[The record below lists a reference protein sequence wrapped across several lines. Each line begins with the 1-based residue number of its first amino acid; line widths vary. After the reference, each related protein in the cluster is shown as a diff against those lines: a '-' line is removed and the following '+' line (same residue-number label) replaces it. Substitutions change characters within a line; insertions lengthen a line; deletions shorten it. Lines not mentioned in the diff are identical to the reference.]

1 MRLYRVGRTRIE
13 LVTSCLSSMRSK
25 PTELPSQMRVQK
37 YGCKNTAFSETHKIF
52 SAFFQKNSTFVQ
64 SNLFVMKFKYLL
76 VSLFLVFGAVSASA
90 QEKKNFELE
99 DLYQRGTF
107 YAKSVRGMNSMKDG
121 KTYASF
127 EKGQLNIYNYKTGK
141 LEKTLF
147 GIADLTMH
155 PDSLPIGLQNYELS
169 ANEDKMLCLT
179 DMESIY
185 RHSFHANYYVYDFA
199 TKTLQPLS
207 NNGKQRLAT
216 FSPDATKVAF
226 MRDNNLFIKDLKTGE
241 EKQFTNDGL
250 YNHIINGAPDWVY
263 EEEFSFSQGFY
274 WSPDSKK
281 IAFMKFD
288 ESNVREFQMEEFEGL
303 YPDWYSFK
311 YPKAGEDNSIVEIYV
326 YNLENG
332 KTVKMD
338 TGKETDIYLP
348 RIAWTKDANVLA
360 IQRLNRHQNHLEILA
375 ADATTGKSRVFYD
388 DTNKYYIDIT
398 DDWHF
403 LEDGKRFLMTSERS
417 GYNHIYLYN
426 LDGTLVKQLTDGPWD
441 VTFVYGFDGKEVY
454 FQAAK
459 NTPVDRQIYA
469 VNLKGQMREV
479 IGRPGTNNARF
490 SNDFSYLI
498 NINSTI
504 SQPNQYEL
512 YTNKGKLV
520 RVLEDNHEFAE
531 KLKTFN
537 LGEKKLLKIS
547 DPAFVLPNGTQVDV
561 DAWQILPPDFDPS
574 KKYPVLIYVYG
585 GPGHQTVNNSWANS
599 DYWWLQLL
607 AQHGIIS
614 VSINNRGSGAQ
625 GEVFKKMTYLQLGKY
640 ETEDMITLAKYMAKQ
655 PYVDAERIGI
665 YGWSYGG
672 FMAANGITKGADVI
686 STAVSVA
693 PVTNWRYYD
702 NVYTERFMRTP
713 QENPDGYDLNSPVHN
728 TAMIKGNY
736 LLCHG
741 SGDDNVH
748 YQNAMEL
755 IKAMISNG
763 KQFDLM
769 IYPNKNH
776 GIYGGYEYGSGECRM
791 HLFNKI
797 DNFLFEHLLGE

>member
-1 MRLYRVGRTRIE
+1 
-13 LVTSCLSSMRSK
+13 
-25 PTELPSQMRVQK
+25 
-37 YGCKNTAFSETHKIF
+37 
-52 SAFFQKNSTFVQ
+52 
-64 SNLFVMKFKYLL
+64 MKFKYLL
-76 VSLFLVFGAVSASA
+76 VSLFLVFGTMLASA

-127 EKGQLNIYNYKTGK
+127 EKGQLNIYNYKSGK
-141 LEKTLF
+141 LERTLF

-155 PDSLPIGLQNYELS
+155 PDSLPIGLQDYVLS
-169 ANEDKMLCLT
+169 ENEDKMLCAT
-179 DMESIY
+179 EMESIY
-185 RHSFHANYYVYDFA
+185 RHSYHATYYVYDFK

-241 EKQFTNDGL
+241 EKQFTTDGL

-303 YPDWYSFK
+303 YPEWYSFK
-311 YPKAGEDNSIVEIYV
+311 YPKAGEDNSIVGIYV
-326 YNLENG
+326 YDLATG

-348 RIAWTKDANVLA
+348 RIAWTKNANVLA

-388 DTNKYYIDIT
+388 ETNDYYIDIT

-403 LEDGKRFLMTSERS
+403 LEDGKTFLMTSERS
-417 GYNHIYLYN
+417 GYNHIYLCS
-426 LDGTLVKQLTDGPWD
+426 LDGKQTKQLTDGHWD
-441 VTFVYGFDGKEVY
+441 VTEVYGFDGKEVF

-469 VNLKGQMREV
+469 VNLKGKMREV

-504 SQPNQYEL
+504 NQPNQYEL
-512 YTNKGKLV
+512 YTNQGKLV

-537 LGEKKLLKIS
+537 LGEKKLMKIS
-547 DPAFVLPNGTQVDV
+547 DPAFTLPDGTQVDV
-561 DAWQILPPDFDPS
+561 DAWQILPPDFDPA

-655 PYVDAERIGI
+655 PYVDGERIGI

-713 QENPDGYDLNSPVHN
+713 QENPEGYDLNSPVHN
-728 TAMIKGNY
+728 TKMIKGNY

-776 GIYGGYEYGSGECRM
+776 GIYGNYEYGNGECRM

>member
-1 MRLYRVGRTRIE
+1 MSFR
-13 LVTSCLSSMRSK
+13 
-25 PTELPSQMRVQK
+25 
-37 YGCKNTAFSETHKIF
+37 
-52 SAFFQKNSTFVQ
+52 
-64 SNLFVMKFKYLL
+64 NLLF
-76 VSLFLVFGAVSASA
+76 SLFLIVGTISATA

-99 DLYQRGTF
+99 DLYMRSTF
-107 YAKSVRGMNSMKDG
+107 STKGVRGMNSMKDG
-121 KTYASF
+121 KTYGSF
-127 EKGQLNIYNYKTGK
+127 EKGALNIYNYKTGK
-141 LEKTLF
+141 LVNTLF
-147 GIADLTMH
+147 SINDLVL
-155 PDSLPIGLQNYELS
+155 PGDSMPIRLQNYELS
-169 ANEDKMLCLT
+169 QNEDKVLCLT
-179 DMESIY
+179 DMEYIY
-185 RHSFHANYYVYDFA
+185 RHSFHATYYVYDMKS
-199 TKTLQPLS
+199 KTLQPLS
-207 NNGKQRLAT
+207 ENGKQRLAT

-226 MRDNNLFIKDLKTGE
+226 MRDNNLFIKDLATGE
-241 EKQFTNDGL
+241 EKQFTHDGL

-281 IAFMKFD
+281 IAYYRFD
-288 ESNVREFQMEEFEGL
+288 ESNVKEFQMEEFEGL

-311 YPKAGEDNSIVEIYV
+311 YPKAGEDNSVVEVYV
-326 YNLENG
+326 YDLATG
-332 KTVKMD
+332 KSVKMD
-338 TGKETDIYLP
+338 TGEETDIYLP
-348 RIAWTKDANVLA
+348 RIGWTADANTLA

-375 ADATTGKSRVFYD
+375 ANATTGESRVFYD
-388 DTNKYYIDIT
+388 ETNDYYIDIT
-398 DDWHF
+398 DDWTF
-403 LEDGKRFLMTSERS
+403 VDDGNTFLMTSEKS
-417 GYNHIYLYN
+417 GYNHIYMYLM
-426 LDGTLVKQLTDGPWD
+426 DGTLVKQLTNGNWD
-441 VTFVYGFDGKEVY
+441 VTQVYGFDGKEVY

-459 NTPVDRQIYA
+459 KSHIERQIYA
-469 VNLKGQMREV
+469 VDLKGNIREV
-479 IGRPGTNNARF
+479 IGLEGTNNARF

-498 NINSTI
+498 NINSTA
-504 SQPNQYEL
+504 SHPNQYVL
-512 YTNKGKLV
+512 YDKKGKVV
-520 RVLEDNHEFAE
+520 RVLEDNHEFVE
-531 KLKTFN
+531 KMKEFN
-537 LGEKKLLKIS
+537 LGEKSFFTIS
-547 DPAFVLPNGTQVDV
+547 DPAFVMPDGTQAEI
-561 DAWQILPPDFDPS
+561 DAWQILPPDFDPN

-585 GPGHQTVNNSWANS
+585 GPGHQTVNNAWADS
-599 DYWWLQLL
+599 DFWWMQLL

-625 GEVFKKMTYLQLGKY
+625 GEMFKKMTYLQLGKY
-640 ETEDMITLAKYMAKQ
+640 ETEDMITLAKYMAKK

-672 FMAANGITKGADVI
+672 FMAANGITKGSEVI

-755 IKAMISNG
+755 IKAMISNN

-776 GIYGGYEYGSGECRM
+776 GIYGDYEYGDGECRM

>member
-1 MRLYRVGRTRIE
+1 
-13 LVTSCLSSMRSK
+13 
-25 PTELPSQMRVQK
+25 
-37 YGCKNTAFSETHKIF
+37 
-52 SAFFQKNSTFVQ
+52 
-64 SNLFVMKFKYLL
+64 MKFKYLL
-76 VSLFLVFGAVSASA
+76 VSLFLVIGTLSASA
-90 QEKKNFELE
+90 QEKKNLELE
-99 DLYQRGTF
+99 DLYMSAAL
-107 YAKSVRGMNSMKDG
+107 YPKSVRGMNSMKDG

-127 EKGQLNIYNYKTGK
+127 ERGELNIYNYKTGK

-147 GIADLTMH
+147 GISDLVVEGE
-155 PDSLPIGLQNYELS
+155 DLPIGLQNWELS
-169 ANEDKMLCLT
+169 QNEDKMLCAT
-179 DMESIY
+179 DIENIY
-185 RHSFHANYYVYDFA
+185 RHSFHATYYVYDFK

-207 NNGKQRLAT
+207 DNGKQRLAT

-241 EKQFTNDGL
+241 EKQFTTDGL

-303 YPDWYSFK
+303 YPEWYSFK

-326 YNLENG
+326 YDLENG

-388 DTNKYYIDIT
+388 ETNDYYIDIT

-403 LEDGKRFLMTSERS
+403 LEDGKTFLMTSERS
-417 GYNHIYLYN
+417 GYNHIYLCT
-426 LDGTLVKQLTDGPWD
+426 LDGKQAKQLTDGPWD
-441 VTFVYGFDGKEVY
+441 VTSVYGFDGKEVY

-459 NTPVDRQIYA
+459 NTPTDRQIYA
-469 VNLKGQMREV
+469 VNLKGKMREV
-479 IGRPGTNNARF
+479 IGREGTNNATF

-498 NINSTI
+498 NVNSSI
-504 SQPNQYEL
+504 SQPRQYEL

-531 KLKTFN
+531 RIKDYN
-537 LGEKKLLKIS
+537 LGEKKLMKIS
-547 DPAFVLPNGTQVDV
+547 DPAFVLPDGTQVDV
-561 DAWQILPPDFDPS
+561 DAWQILPPDFDPA

-585 GPGHQTVNNSWANS
+585 GPGHQTVNNAWGDS
-599 DYWWLQLL
+599 DFWWLQML

-655 PYVDAERIGI
+655 PYVDGSRIGI

-702 NVYTERFMRTP
+702 NV
-713 QENPDGYDLNSPVHN
+713 
-728 TAMIKGNY
+728 
-736 LLCHG
+736 
-741 SGDDNVH
+741 
-748 YQNAMEL
+748 
-755 IKAMISNG
+755 
-763 KQFDLM
+763 
-769 IYPNKNH
+769 
-776 GIYGGYEYGSGECRM
+776 
-791 HLFNKI
+791 
-797 DNFLFEHLLGE
+797 

>member
-1 MRLYRVGRTRIE
+1 
-13 LVTSCLSSMRSK
+13 
-25 PTELPSQMRVQK
+25 
-37 YGCKNTAFSETHKIF
+37 
-52 SAFFQKNSTFVQ
+52 
-64 SNLFVMKFKYLL
+64 MKFKYLL
-76 VSLFLVFGAVSASA
+76 VSLFLVFGTLSASA
-90 QEKKNFELE
+90 QEKKNFDLE
-99 DLYQRGTF
+99 DLYMRPTF

-121 KTYASF
+121 KTYANF

-141 LEKTLF
+141 LENTLF
-147 GIADLTMH
+147 GIADLTLH
-155 PDSLPIGLQNYELS
+155 PDSLPIGLQDYTLS
-169 ANEDKMLCLT
+169 ANEDKMLCAT
-179 DMESIY
+179 EMESIY
-185 RHSFHANYYVYDFA
+185 RHSFHAMYYVYDFT

-207 NNGKQRLAT
+207 ENGKQRLAT

-226 MRDNNLFIKDLKTGE
+226 MRDNNLFIKDLATGKE
-241 EKQFTNDGL
+241 SQFTKDGL

-281 IAFMKFD
+281 IAYMKFD
-288 ESNVREFQMEEFEGL
+288 ESKVREFQMEEFEGL

-326 YNLENG
+326 YDLESG

-388 DTNKYYIDIT
+388 ETNDYYIDIT
-398 DDWHF
+398 DNWHF
-403 LEDGKRFLMTSERS
+403 LEDGKRFLMTSEKS

-426 LDGTLVKQLTDGPWD
+426 LDGTLVKQLTEGQWD
-441 VTFVYGFDGKEVY
+441 VTEVYGFDGKEVY

-469 VNLKGQMREV
+469 VNLKGKMREV
-479 IGRPGTNNARF
+479 IGRPGTNDARF

-504 SQPNQYEL
+504 NQPRQFEL

-547 DPAFVLPNGTQVDV
+547 DPAFTLPDGTQVDV

-599 DYWWLQLL
+599 DYWWMQLL

-655 PYVDAERIGI
+655 PYVDGSRIGI

-797 DNFLFEHLLGE
+797 DNFLFKHLLGE

>member
-1 MRLYRVGRTRIE
+1 
-13 LVTSCLSSMRSK
+13 
-25 PTELPSQMRVQK
+25 
-37 YGCKNTAFSETHKIF
+37 
-52 SAFFQKNSTFVQ
+52 
-64 SNLFVMKFKYLL
+64 MKFKYLL
-76 VSLFLVFGAVSASA
+76 VSLFLVLGTMMASA

-121 KTYASF
+121 KTYANF

-147 GIADLTMH
+147 SFTDLVMEGE
-155 PDSLPIGLQNYELS
+155 DMPIGLQDYELS
-169 ANEDKMLCLT
+169 ANEDKMLCAT
-179 DMESIY
+179 EMESIY
-185 RHSFHANYYVYDFA
+185 RHSYHATYYIYDFK

-226 MRDNNLFIKDLKTGE
+226 MRDNNLFIKDLTTGE
-241 EKQFTNDGL
+241 EKQFTTDGL

-303 YPDWYSFK
+303 YPEWYSFK
-311 YPKAGEDNSIVEIYV
+311 YPKAGEDNSIVGIYV
-326 YNLENG
+326 YDLATG
-332 KTVKMD
+332 KTVMMD

-348 RIAWTKDANVLA
+348 RIAWTKDANILA

-388 DTNKYYIDIT
+388 ETNDYYIDIT

-403 LEDGKRFLMTSERS
+403 LEDGKRFLMTSEKS

-441 VTFVYGFDGKEVY
+441 VTSVYGFDGKEVY

-459 NTPVDRQIYA
+459 NTPTDRQIYA
-469 VNLKGQMREV
+469 VNLKGQLREV
-479 IGRPGTNNARF
+479 IGRVGTNSATF

-498 NINSTI
+498 NVNSSI
-504 SQPNQYEL
+504 SQPRQFEL

-537 LGEKKLLKIS
+537 LGEKKLMKIS
-547 DPAFVLPNGTQVDV
+547 DPAFVLPDGTQVDV
-561 DAWQILPPDFDPS
+561 DAWQILPPDFDPA

-585 GPGHQTVNNSWANS
+585 GPGHQTVNNSWADS

-655 PYVDAERIGI
+655 PYVDGDRIGI

-713 QENPDGYDLNSPVHN
+713 QENPEGYDLNSPVHN
-728 TAMIKGNY
+728 TELIKGNY

-776 GIYGGYEYGSGECRM
+776 GIYGPYEYGTGECRM

>member
-1 MRLYRVGRTRIE
+1 M
-13 LVTSCLSSMRSK
+13 
-25 PTELPSQMRVQK
+25 
-37 YGCKNTAFSETHKIF
+37 KI
-52 SAFFQKNSTFVQ
+52 
-64 SNLFVMKFKYLL
+64 KYLL
-76 VSLFLVFGAVSASA
+76 ISLFLAFGAISASA

-99 DLYQRGTF
+99 DLYLRPTF
-107 YAKSVRGMNSMKDG
+107 SARSVRGMNSMKDG

-147 GIADLTMH
+147 GITDLTMH

-169 ANEDKMLCLT
+169 ANEDKMLCVT
-179 DMESIY
+179 EIENIY
-185 RHSFHANYYVYDFA
+185 RHSYHAAYYVYDFK

-207 NNGKQRLAT
+207 ENGKQRLAT
-216 FSPDATKVAF
+216 FSPDASKVAF
-226 MRDNNLFIKDLKTGE
+226 MRDNNLFIKDLATGKE
-241 EKQFTNDGL
+241 SQFTNDGL

-263 EEEFSFSQGFY
+263 EEEFSFSQGFF

-281 IAFMKFD
+281 IAYMKFD
-288 ESNVREFQMEEFEGL
+288 ESKVREFQMEVVEGL
-303 YPDWYSFK
+303 YPEWYSFK

-326 YNLENG
+326 YDLVCG

-338 TGKETDIYLP
+338 TGAETDIYLP

-388 DTNKYYIDIT
+388 ETNDYYIDIT

-403 LEDGKRFLMTSERS
+403 LEDGKRFLMTSEKS

-426 LDGTLVKQLTDGPWD
+426 LDGTLLKQLTDGKWD
-441 VTFVYGFDGKEVY
+441 VTKVYGFDGKEVY

-459 NTPVDRQIYA
+459 KSSVERQIYA
-469 VNLKGQMREV
+469 VNLKGQLREV
-479 IGRPGTNNARF
+479 IGREGTNQARF

-498 NINSTI
+498 NINSSIT
-504 SQPNQYEL
+504 QPRQFEL

-547 DPAFVLPNGTQVDV
+547 DPAFVLPNGEQVEM

-585 GPGHQTVNNSWANS
+585 GPGHQTVNNAWADS
-599 DYWWLQLL
+599 DFWWMQLL

-755 IKAMISNG
+755 IKALVSNG

-776 GIYGGYEYGSGECRM
+776 GIYGGYEYGEGESRM
-791 HLFNKI
+791 HLFTKI
-797 DNFLFEHLLGE
+797 NSFLFEHLLGE

>member
-1 MRLYRVGRTRIE
+1 
-13 LVTSCLSSMRSK
+13 
-25 PTELPSQMRVQK
+25 
-37 YGCKNTAFSETHKIF
+37 
-52 SAFFQKNSTFVQ
+52 
-64 SNLFVMKFKYLL
+64 MKFKYLL

-207 NNGKQRLAT
+207 KNGKQRLAT

-375 ADATTGKSRVFYD
+375 ADANTGKSRVFYD
-388 DTNKYYIDIT
+388 DTNEYYIDIT

-417 GYNHIYLYN
+417 GYNHIYLCN
-426 LDGTLVKQLTDGPWD
+426 LDGTQAKQLTNGPWD
-441 VTFVYGFDGKEVY
+441 VTKVYGFDGKEVY

-469 VNLKGQMREV
+469 VNLKGKMREV
-479 IGRPGTNNARF
+479 IGRDGTNQATF

-504 SQPNQYEL
+504 NQPRQFEL

-537 LGEKKLLKIS
+537 LGEKKLMKIS
-547 DPAFVLPNGTQVDV
+547 DPAFTLPDGTQVDV

-585 GPGHQTVNNSWANS
+585 GPGHQTVNNSWADS
-599 DYWWLQLL
+599 DYWWMQLL

-655 PYVDAERIGI
+655 PYVDADRIGI

-776 GIYGGYEYGSGECRM
+776 GIYGGYEYGDGECRM

-797 DNFLFEHLLGE
+797 DNFLFKHLLGE

>member
-1 MRLYRVGRTRIE
+1 MR
-13 LVTSCLSSMRSK
+13 
-25 PTELPSQMRVQK
+25 P
-37 YGCKNTAFSETHKIF
+37 
-52 SAFFQKNSTFVQ
+52 
-64 SNLFVMKFKYLL
+64 
-76 VSLFLVFGAVSASA
+76 
-90 QEKKNFELE
+90 
-99 DLYQRGTF
+99 TF

-121 KTYASF
+121 KTFASF
-127 EKGQLNIYNYKTGK
+127 EKGQLNIYNYRTGE
-141 LEKTLF
+141 LERTLF
-147 GIADLTMH
+147 GIADLSLY
-155 PDSLPIGLQNYELS
+155 PDSLPIGLQDYELS
-169 ANEDKMLCLT
+169 ANETKMLCAT
-179 DMESIY
+179 EMESIY
-185 RHSFHANYYVYDFA
+185 RHSFHATYYVYDF
-199 TKTLQPLS
+199 TTRILQPLS
-207 NNGKQRLAT
+207 DNGKQRLAT
-216 FSPDATKVAF
+216 FSPDANKVAF
-226 MRDNNLFIKDLKTGE
+226 MRDNDLFIKDLSTGE
-241 EKQFTNDGL
+241 EKQFTSDGL

-281 IAFMKFD
+281 IAYMKFD
-288 ESNVREFQMEEFEGL
+288 ESKVREFQMEEFEGL
-303 YPDWYSFK
+303 YPEWYSFK

-326 YNLENG
+326 YNLESG
-332 KTVKMD
+332 RTVKME
-338 TGKETDIYLP
+338 TGEETDIYLP

-388 DTNKYYIDIT
+388 ETNDYYIDIT

-403 LEDGKRFLMTSERS
+403 LGDGKTFLMTSERS
-417 GYNHIYLYN
+417 GYNHIYLCKM
-426 LDGTLVKQLTDGPWD
+426 DGTLVKQLTEGLWD
-441 VTFVYGFDGKEVY
+441 VTRVYGFDGREVY

-469 VNLKGQMREV
+469 VNLKGKIREV
-479 IGRPGTNNARF
+479 IGRQGTNQARF

-498 NINSTI
+498 NTNSSV
-504 SQPNQYEL
+504 SQPRQFEL
-512 YTNKGKLV
+512 YTNKGELV

-531 KLKTFN
+531 KMKTFN
-537 LGEKKLLKIS
+537 LGEKKLMKIS
-547 DPAFVLPNGTQVDV
+547 DPAFTLPDGTQVDV
-561 DAWQILPPDFDPS
+561 DAWQILPPDFDPA

-585 GPGHQTVNNSWANS
+585 GPGHQTVNNSWADS

-625 GEVFKKMTYLQLGKY
+625 GEVFKKMTYLQLGKF

-655 PYVDAERIGI
+655 PYVDADRIGI

-686 STAVSVA
+686 NTAVSVA

-713 QENPDGYDLNSPVHN
+713 QENPEGYDLNSPVHN

-755 IKAMISNG
+755 IKAMVSNG

-776 GIYGGYEYGSGECRM
+776 GIYGTYEYGSGESRM
-791 HLFNKI
+791 HLFNTI
-797 DNFLFEHLLGE
+797 DNFLFEHLLGK

>member
-1 MRLYRVGRTRIE
+1 
-13 LVTSCLSSMRSK
+13 
-25 PTELPSQMRVQK
+25 
-37 YGCKNTAFSETHKIF
+37 
-52 SAFFQKNSTFVQ
+52 
-64 SNLFVMKFKYLL
+64 
-76 VSLFLVFGAVSASA
+76 LFLVFGTLSASA

-99 DLYQRGTF
+99 DLYMRATF

-121 KTYASF
+121 KTYANF
-127 EKGQLNIYNYKTGK
+127 EKGKLNIYNYKTGK

-147 GIADLTMH
+147 SIDDLVLEGEAM
-155 PDSLPIGLQNYELS
+155 PIGLQNYELS
-169 ANEDKMLCLT
+169 ANEDKMLCT
-179 DMESIY
+179 TEMESIY
-185 RHSFHANYYVYDFA
+185 RHSFHATYYIYDFK

-241 EKQFTNDGL
+241 EKQFTKDGL

-326 YNLENG
+326 YDLDSG

-375 ADATTGKSRVFYD
+375 ADATTGKTRVFYD
-388 DTNKYYIDIT
+388 ETNDYYIDIT

-403 LEDGKRFLMTSERS
+403 LEDGKTFLMTSEKS

-426 LDGTLVKQLTDGPWD
+426 LDGTLVKQLTNGPWD
-441 VTFVYGFDGKEVY
+441 VTEVYGFDGKEVY

-469 VNLKGQMREV
+469 VNLKGKMREV
-479 IGRPGTNNARF
+479 IGREGTNKATF

-498 NINSTI
+498 NINSSI
-504 SQPNQYEL
+504 SQPRQYEL
-512 YTNKGKLV
+512 YTNQGKLV
-520 RVLEDNHEFAE
+520 RVLEDNHEFVE
-531 KLKTFN
+531 ELKTFN
-537 LGEKKLLKIS
+537 LGEKKLMKIS
-547 DPAFVLPNGTQVDV
+547 DPAFTLPDGTQVDV
-561 DAWQILPPDFDPS
+561 DAWQILPPDFDPA

-585 GPGHQTVNNSWANS
+585 GPGHQTVNNSWADS

-655 PYVDAERIGI
+655 PYVDGSRIGI

-728 TAMIKGNY
+728 TKLIKGNY

-755 IKAMISNG
+755 IKAMISNN

-776 GIYGGYEYGSGECRM
+776 GIYGGYEYGYGECRM

-797 DNFLFEHLLGE
+797 DNFLFEHLLEE

>member
-1 MRLYRVGRTRIE
+1 MRI
-13 LVTSCLSSMRSK
+13 
-25 PTELPSQMRVQK
+25 
-37 YGCKNTAFSETHKIF
+37 
-52 SAFFQKNSTFVQ
+52 
-64 SNLFVMKFKYLL
+64 KYLFI
-76 VSLFLVFGAVSASA
+76 SLFLIIGTIAAPA

-99 DLYQRGTF
+99 DLYMRPTF

-141 LEKTLF
+141 LANTLF
-147 GIADLTMH
+147 SITDLVMEGADMPIA
-155 PDSLPIGLQNYELS
+155 LQNYELS
-169 ANEDKMLCLT
+169 DNEDKMLCVT

-185 RHSFHANYYVYDFA
+185 RHSFHATYYIYDFK
-199 TKTLQPLS
+199 TKSLQPLS
-207 NNGKQRLAT
+207 DNGKQRLAT

-226 MRDNNLFIKDLKTGE
+226 MRDNNLFVKDLNTGE
-241 EKQFTNDGL
+241 ERQFTDDGL

-281 IAFMKFD
+281 IAYMKFD

-303 YPDWYSFK
+303 YPEWYSFK
-311 YPKAGEDNSIVEIYV
+311 YPKAGEDNSIVGIYV
-326 YNLENG
+326 YDLESG

-338 TGKETDIYLP
+338 TGEETDIYLP

-375 ADATTGKSRVFYD
+375 ANATTGQSRVFYD
-388 DTNKYYIDIT
+388 ETNDYYIDIT

-403 LEDGKRFLMTSERS
+403 LDDGNSFLMTSEKS
-417 GYNHIYLYN
+417 GYNHIYLYL

-441 VTFVYGFDGKEVY
+441 VTKVYGFDGKEVY

-459 NTPVDRQIYA
+459 NAATDRQIYA

-479 IGRPGTNNARF
+479 IGRVGTNDARF

-498 NINSTI
+498 NINSSIT
-504 SQPNQYEL
+504 QPRQFEL

-520 RVLEDNHEFAE
+520 RILEDNHEFAE
-531 KLKTFN
+531 KLSTFN
-537 LGEKKLLKIS
+537 LGEKKLMKIS
-547 DPAFVLPNGTQVDV
+547 DPAFTLPDGTQVDV

-585 GPGHQTVNNSWANS
+585 GPGHQTVNNAWADS
-599 DYWWLQLL
+599 DYWWMQLL

-640 ETEDMITLAKYMAKQ
+640 ETVDMITLAKYMAKQ
-655 PYVDAERIGI
+655 PYVDANRIGI

-728 TAMIKGNY
+728 TELIKGNY

-776 GIYGGYEYGSGECRM
+776 GIYGGYEYGAGECRM
-791 HLFNKI
+791 HLFTKI
-797 DNFLFEHLLGE
+797 DAFLFKHLLGE

>member
-1 MRLYRVGRTRIE
+1 
-13 LVTSCLSSMRSK
+13 
-25 PTELPSQMRVQK
+25 
-37 YGCKNTAFSETHKIF
+37 
-52 SAFFQKNSTFVQ
+52 
-64 SNLFVMKFKYLL
+64 MKFKYLL
-76 VSLFLVFGAVSASA
+76 VSLFLVFGTLSASA
-90 QEKKNFELE
+90 QEKKNFDLE
-99 DLYQRGTF
+99 DLYMRPTF

-147 GIADLTMH
+147 GITDLTMH

-207 NNGKQRLAT
+207 KNGKQRLAT

-226 MRDNNLFIKDLKTGE
+226 MRDNNLFIKDLETGE
-241 EKQFTNDGL
+241 EKQFTSDGL

-388 DTNKYYIDIT
+388 DTNEYYIDIT

-441 VTFVYGFDGKEVY
+441 VTSVYGFDGKEVY

>member
-1 MRLYRVGRTRIE
+1 MKTRSLI
-13 LVTSCLSSMRSK
+13 LT
-25 PTELPSQMRVQK
+25 
-37 YGCKNTAFSETHKIF
+37 
-52 SAFFQKNSTFVQ
+52 
-64 SNLFVMKFKYLL
+64 
-76 VSLFLVFGAVSASA
+76 LFLMMGTFFATA
-90 QEKKNFELE
+90 QEKKNITLE
-99 DLYQRGTF
+99 DLYMKPTF

-121 KTYASF
+121 ATYGSF
-127 EKGQLNIYNYKTGK
+127 ERGALNIYNYKTGK
-141 LEKTLF
+141 LVKTLF
-147 GIADLTMH
+147 DIKDLV
-155 PDSLPIGLQNYELS
+155 LEGAEAPIPMQNYELS
-169 ANEDKMLCLT
+169 DDESKLLVLT

-185 RHSFHANYYVYDFA
+185 RHSYTANYYVYDLK
-199 TKTLQPLS
+199 TKSLQALS
-207 NNGKQRLAT
+207 DNGKQRLAT

-226 MRDNNLFIKDLKTGE
+226 MRDNNLFIKDLATGKE
-241 EKQFTNDGL
+241 MQFTNDGI

-263 EEEFSFSQGFY
+263 EEEFSFSQGFF

-281 IAFMKFD
+281 IAYMKFD
-288 ESNVREFQMEEFEGL
+288 ESKVKEFQMEEFEGL
-303 YPDWYSFK
+303 YPEWYSFK

-326 YNLENG
+326 YDLASG

-338 TGKETDIYLP
+338 TGTETDIYLP
-348 RIAWTKDANVLA
+348 RIAWTKDPNVLA

-375 ADATTGKSRVFYD
+375 ANATTGASRVFFD
-388 DTNKYYIDIT
+388 DTNEYYIDIT

-403 LEDGKRFLMTSERS
+403 LEDGKRFLMTSEKS

-441 VTFVYGFDGKEVY
+441 VTSVYGFDGKEVF

-504 SQPNQYEL
+504 NQPNQYEL

-520 RVLEDNHEFAE
+520 RVLEDNKAFVE
-531 KLKTFN
+531 KLNDYN
-537 LGEKKLLKIS
+537 LGEKKLMKIS
-547 DPAFVLPNGTQVDV
+547 DPAFTLPDGTQVDV
-561 DAWQILPPDFDPS
+561 DAWQILPPDFDPN

-599 DYWWLQLL
+599 DYFWMQLL

-655 PYVDAERIGI
+655 PYVDADRIGI

-713 QENPDGYDLNSPVHN
+713 QENPDGYDKNSPVHN
-728 TAMIKGNY
+728 TELIKGNY

-776 GIYGGYEYGSGECRM
+776 GIYGGYEYGNGECRM
-791 HLFNKI
+791 HLFTKI
-797 DNFLFEHLLGE
+797 DNFLFKHLLGE

>member
-1 MRLYRVGRTRIE
+1 
-13 LVTSCLSSMRSK
+13 
-25 PTELPSQMRVQK
+25 
-37 YGCKNTAFSETHKIF
+37 
-52 SAFFQKNSTFVQ
+52 
-64 SNLFVMKFKYLL
+64 MKFKYLL
-76 VSLFLVFGAVSASA
+76 VSLFLVFGTLSATA
-90 QEKKNFELE
+90 QEKKNFDLE
-99 DLYQRGTF
+99 DLYMRPTF

-147 GIADLTMH
+147 GIADLTLH
-155 PDSLPIGLQNYELS
+155 PDSLPIGMQDYELS
-169 ANEDKMLCLT
+169 ANEDKMLCAT
-179 DMESIY
+179 EMESIY
-185 RHSFHANYYVYDFA
+185 RHSYHATYYVYDFN

-207 NNGKQRLAT
+207 ENGKQRLAT

-241 EKQFTNDGL
+241 EKQFTKDGL

-288 ESNVREFQMEEFEGL
+288 ESKVREFQMEEFEGL

-326 YNLENG
+326 YDLESG

-375 ADATTGKSRVFYD
+375 ADASTGKSRVFYD
-388 DTNKYYIDIT
+388 ETNEYYIDIT

-417 GYNHIYLYN
+417 GYNHIYLCN
-426 LDGTLVKQLTDGPWD
+426 LDGTEAKQLTNGPWD
-441 VTFVYGFDGKEVY
+441 VTSVYGFDGKEVY

-469 VNLKGQMREV
+469 VNLKGKMREV
-479 IGRPGTNNARF
+479 IGREGTNQATF

-504 SQPNQYEL
+504 NQPRQFEL

-537 LGEKKLLKIS
+537 LGEKKLMKIS
-547 DPAFVLPNGTQVDV
+547 DPAFTLPDGTQVDV

-585 GPGHQTVNNSWANS
+585 GPGHQTVSNSWANS
-599 DYWWLQLL
+599 DYWWMQLL

-655 PYVDAERIGI
+655 PYVDGSRIGI

-728 TAMIKGNY
+728 TEMIKGNY

-797 DNFLFEHLLGE
+797 DDFLFEHLLGE

>member
-1 MRLYRVGRTRIE
+1 
-13 LVTSCLSSMRSK
+13 
-25 PTELPSQMRVQK
+25 
-37 YGCKNTAFSETHKIF
+37 
-52 SAFFQKNSTFVQ
+52 
-64 SNLFVMKFKYLL
+64 MKFKYLL
-76 VSLFLVFGAVSASA
+76 VSLFLVFGTLSATA
-90 QEKKNFELE
+90 QEKKNFDLE
-99 DLYQRGTF
+99 DLYMRPTF

-121 KTYASF
+121 KTYGSF

-147 GIADLTMH
+147 GITDLTMH

-169 ANEDKMLCLT
+169 ENEDKMLCLT

-207 NNGKQRLAT
+207 KNGKQRLAT

-241 EKQFTNDGL
+241 EKQFTKDGL

-326 YNLENG
+326 YDLESG

-338 TGKETDIYLP
+338 TGKETNIYLP

-360 IQRLNRHQNHLEILA
+360 IQRLNRHQNHLEILT

-388 DTNKYYIDIT
+388 ETNDYYIDIT

-417 GYNHIYLYN
+417 GYNHIYLCN
-426 LDGTLVKQLTDGPWD
+426 LDGTQAKQLTNGPWD
-441 VTFVYGFDGKEVY
+441 VTKVYGFDGKEVY

-469 VNLKGQMREV
+469 VNLKGKMREV
-479 IGRPGTNNARF
+479 IGRDGTNQATF

-504 SQPNQYEL
+504 NQPRQFEL

-537 LGEKKLLKIS
+537 LGEKKLMKIS
-547 DPAFVLPNGTQVDV
+547 DPAFTLPDGTQVDV

-585 GPGHQTVNNSWANS
+585 GPGHQTVNNSWADS
-599 DYWWLQLL
+599 DYWWMQLL

-655 PYVDAERIGI
+655 PYVDADRIGI

-776 GIYGGYEYGSGECRM
+776 GIYGGYEYGDGECRM

-797 DNFLFEHLLGE
+797 DNFLFKHLLGE

>member
-1 MRLYRVGRTRIE
+1 
-13 LVTSCLSSMRSK
+13 
-25 PTELPSQMRVQK
+25 
-37 YGCKNTAFSETHKIF
+37 
-52 SAFFQKNSTFVQ
+52 
-64 SNLFVMKFKYLL
+64 MKFKYLL
-76 VSLFLVFGAVSASA
+76 ISLFLVIGAASASA
-90 QEKKNFELE
+90 QEKKNLELE
-99 DLYQRGTF
+99 DLYQRGTL

-127 EKGQLNIYNYKTGK
+127 ERGELNIYNYKTGK

-147 GIADLTMH
+147 GISDLVMEGE
-155 PDSLPIGLQNYELS
+155 DLPIAFSDYELS
-169 ANEDKMLCLT
+169 ANEDKMLVAT
-179 DMESIY
+179 DIENIY
-185 RHSFHANYYVYDFA
+185 RHSYHATYYIYDFK

-207 NNGKQRLAT
+207 DNGKQRLAT

-303 YPDWYSFK
+303 YPEWYSFK

-326 YNLENG
+326 YDLESG

-338 TGKETDIYLP
+338 TGTETDIYLP
-348 RIAWTKDANVLA
+348 RIAWTKDANILA

-375 ADATTGKSRVFYD
+375 ADATTGKSRVFFD
-388 DTNKYYIDIT
+388 DTNDYYIDIT

-403 LEDGKRFLMTSERS
+403 LEDGKRFLMTSEKS
-417 GYNHIYLYN
+417 GYNHIYLCT
-426 LDGTLVKQLTDGPWD
+426 LDGKEAKQLTSGAWD
-441 VTFVYGFDGKEVY
+441 VTSVYGFDGEEVY

-459 NTPVDRQIYA
+459 NTPTDRQIYA

-479 IGRPGTNNARF
+479 IGRVGTNNATF

-498 NINSTI
+498 NVNSTI
-504 SQPNQYEL
+504 SQPRQYEL

-520 RVLEDNHEFAE
+520 RVLEDNHEYAE
-531 KLKTFN
+531 RIKGYN
-537 LGEKKLLKIS
+537 LGEKKLMKIS
-547 DPAFVLPNGTQVDV
+547 DPAFVLPDGTQVDV

-585 GPGHQTVNNSWANS
+585 GPGHQTVNNSWADS

-655 PYVDAERIGI
+655 PYVNADKIGI

-713 QENPDGYDLNSPVHN
+713 QENPDGYDLNSPVNN
-728 TAMIKGNY
+728 TQMIKGNY

-776 GIYGGYEYGSGECRM
+776 GIYGGYEYGMGECRM

-797 DNFLFEHLLGE
+797 DSFLFEHLLGE

>member
-1 MRLYRVGRTRIE
+1 
-13 LVTSCLSSMRSK
+13 
-25 PTELPSQMRVQK
+25 
-37 YGCKNTAFSETHKIF
+37 
-52 SAFFQKNSTFVQ
+52 
-64 SNLFVMKFKYLL
+64 MKFKYLL
-76 VSLFLVFGAVSASA
+76 VSLFLVFGAISASA
-90 QEKKNFELE
+90 QEKKNFDLE
-99 DLYQRGTF
+99 DLYKRPTF

-121 KTYASF
+121 QTYANF

-147 GIADLTMH
+147 GITDLVLEGEEM
-155 PDSLPIGLQNYELS
+155 PIGLQDYVLS
-169 ANEDKMLCLT
+169 DNEDKMLCAT
-179 DMESIY
+179 EMESIY
-185 RHSFHANYYVYDFA
+185 RHSYHATYYVYDFK

-207 NNGKQRLAT
+207 ENGKQRLAT

-326 YNLENG
+326 YDLESG

-338 TGKETDIYLP
+338 TGTETDIYLP
-348 RIAWTKDANVLA
+348 RIAWTKDANTLA

-375 ADATTGKSRVFYD
+375 ANATTGKSRVFYD
-388 DTNKYYIDIT
+388 ETNEYYIDIT

-403 LEDGKRFLMTSERS
+403 LEDGKRFLMTSEKS
-417 GYNHIYLYN
+417 GYNHIYLCN
-426 LDGTLVKQLTDGPWD
+426 LDGTKAKQLTNGSWD
-441 VTFVYGFDGKEVY
+441 VTKVYGFDGKEVY

-469 VNLKGQMREV
+469 VNLKGKMREV
-479 IGRPGTNNARF
+479 ISREGTNSATF

-498 NINSTI
+498 NVNSSI
-504 SQPNQYEL
+504 SQPRQFEL

-531 KLKTFN
+531 RLKTFN
-537 LGEKKLLKIS
+537 LGEKKLMKIS
-547 DPAFVLPNGTQVDV
+547 DPAFTLPDGTQVDV

-585 GPGHQTVNNSWANS
+585 GPGHQTVNNSWADS
-599 DYWWLQLL
+599 DYWWMQLL

-655 PYVDAERIGI
+655 PYVDGERIGI

-776 GIYGGYEYGSGECRM
+776 GIYGGYEYGDGECRM

>member
-1 MRLYRVGRTRIE
+1 
-13 LVTSCLSSMRSK
+13 
-25 PTELPSQMRVQK
+25 
-37 YGCKNTAFSETHKIF
+37 
-52 SAFFQKNSTFVQ
+52 
-64 SNLFVMKFKYLL
+64 MKVKYLL
-76 VSLFLVFGAVSASA
+76 ISLFLIVGTFSATA
-90 QEKKNFELE
+90 QEKKNVELE
-99 DLYQRGTF
+99 DLYVHSTFAQR
-107 YAKSVRGMNSMKDG
+107 SVRGMNSMKDG
-121 KTYASF
+121 KTYGSF
-127 EKGQLNIYNYKTGK
+127 EKGALNIYNYKTGK
-141 LEKTLF
+141 LVNTLF
-147 GIADLTMH
+147 SINDLVLPGDTM
-155 PDSLPIGLQNYELS
+155 PIRLQNYELS
-169 ANEDKMLCLT
+169 QNEDKVLCLT
-179 DMESIY
+179 DMEYIY
-185 RHSFHANYYVYDFA
+185 RHSFHATYYVYDMK

-207 NNGKQRLAT
+207 ENGKQRLAT

-226 MRDNNLFIKDLKTGE
+226 MRDNNLFIKDLATGE

-250 YNHIINGAPDWVY
+250 YNYVINGAPDWVY

-281 IAFMKFD
+281 IAYYRFD
-288 ESNVREFQMEEFEGL
+288 ESNVKEFQMEEFEGL

-311 YPKAGEDNSIVEIYV
+311 YPKAGEDNSVVEVYV
-326 YNLENG
+326 YDLATG
-332 KTVKMD
+332 KSVKMD
-338 TGKETDIYLP
+338 TGEETDIYLP
-348 RIAWTKDANVLA
+348 RIGWTKDANTLA

-375 ADATTGKSRVFYD
+375 ANATTGESRVFYD
-388 DTNKYYIDIT
+388 ETNDYYIDIT
-398 DDWHF
+398 DDWTF
-403 LEDGKRFLMTSERS
+403 VDDDNTFLMTSEKS
-417 GYNHIYLYN
+417 GYNHIYMYL
-426 LDGTLVKQLTDGPWD
+426 LDGTLVKQLTTGNWD
-441 VTFVYGFDGKEVY
+441 VTQVYGFDGKEVY

-459 NTPVDRQIYA
+459 KSHIERQIYA
-469 VNLKGQMREV
+469 VDLKGNIREV
-479 IGRPGTNNARF
+479 IGLEGTNNARF

-498 NINSTI
+498 NINSTANH
-504 SQPNQYEL
+504 PNQYVL
-512 YTNKGKLV
+512 YDKKGRVV
-520 RVLEDNHEFAE
+520 RVLEDNHQLVE
-531 KLKTFN
+531 KIKDYN
-537 LGEKKLLKIS
+537 LGEKSFFTIS
-547 DPAFVLPNGTQVDV
+547 DPAFVMPDGTQAEI
-561 DAWQILPPDFDPS
+561 DAWQILPPDFDPN

-585 GPGHQTVNNSWANS
+585 GPGYQTVNNSWADS
-599 DYWWLQLL
+599 DFWWMQLL

-625 GEVFKKMTYLQLGKY
+625 GEMFKKMTYMQLGKY
-640 ETEDMITLAKYMAKQ
+640 ETEDMITLAKYMAKK
-655 PYVDAERIGI
+655 PYVDADHIGI

-672 FMAANGITKGADVI
+672 FMAANGITKGSEVI

-713 QENPDGYDLNSPVHN
+713 QENSEGYDLNSPVHN

-776 GIYGGYEYGSGECRM
+776 GIYGGYEYGDGECRM

-797 DNFLFEHLLGE
+797 DGFLFEHLLGE

>member
-1 MRLYRVGRTRIE
+1 
-13 LVTSCLSSMRSK
+13 
-25 PTELPSQMRVQK
+25 
-37 YGCKNTAFSETHKIF
+37 
-52 SAFFQKNSTFVQ
+52 
-64 SNLFVMKFKYLL
+64 MKFKYLL
-76 VSLFLVFGAVSASA
+76 VSLFLVFGTLSASA
-90 QEKKNFELE
+90 QEKKNFDLE

-147 GIADLTMH
+147 GINDLIMH

-326 YNLENG
+326 YDLESG

-338 TGKETDIYLP
+338 TGTETDIYLP

-388 DTNKYYIDIT
+388 ETNDYYIDIT

-403 LEDGKRFLMTSERS
+403 LEDGKTFLMTSERS
-417 GYNHIYLYN
+417 GYNHIYLCR
-426 LDGTLVKQLTDGPWD
+426 LDGKQAKQLTTGSWD
-441 VTFVYGFDGKEVY
+441 VTSVYGFDGKEVY

-459 NTPVDRQIYA
+459 NSPVDRQIYA
-469 VNLKGQMREV
+469 VNLKGKMREV
-479 IGRPGTNNARF
+479 IGRSGTNNARF

-498 NINSTI
+498 NINSSI

-537 LGEKKLLKIS
+537 LGEKKLMKIS
-547 DPAFVLPNGTQVDV
+547 DPAFTLPDGTQVEI
-561 DAWQILPPDFDPS
+561 DAWQILPPDFDPA

-585 GPGHQTVNNSWANS
+585 GPGYQTVNNSWANS
-599 DYWWLQLL
+599 DYWWMQLL

-655 PYVDAERIGI
+655 PYVDADRIGI

-728 TAMIKGNY
+728 TSMIKGNY
-736 LLCHG
+736 LLCHS

-797 DNFLFEHLLGE
+797 DDFLFEHLLGE

>member
-1 MRLYRVGRTRIE
+1 MV
-13 LVTSCLSSMRSK
+13 
-25 PTELPSQMRVQK
+25 
-37 YGCKNTAFSETHKIF
+37 
-52 SAFFQKNSTFVQ
+52 

-76 VSLFLVFGAVSASA
+76 VSLFLVFGTLTASA
-90 QEKKNFELE
+90 QEKKNFDLE
-99 DLYQRGTF
+99 DLYMRPTF

-127 EKGQLNIYNYKTGK
+127 EKGQLNIYNYKTGM

-147 GIADLTMH
+147 GITDLVLEGE
-155 PDSLPIGLQNYELS
+155 DLPIGLQDYVLS
-169 ANEDKMLCLT
+169 DNEDKMLCAT
-179 DMESIY
+179 EMESIY
-185 RHSFHANYYVYDFA
+185 RHSYHATYFIYDFN

-207 NNGKQRLAT
+207 KNGKQRLAT

-288 ESNVREFQMEEFEGL
+288 ESKVREFQMEEFEGL

-311 YPKAGEDNSIVEIYV
+311 YPKAGEDNSVVEIYV
-326 YNLENG
+326 YDLESG

-338 TGKETDIYLP
+338 TGSETDIYLP
-348 RIAWTKDANVLA
+348 RIAWTKDANILA

-388 DTNKYYIDIT
+388 ETNDYYIDIT

-403 LEDGKRFLMTSERS
+403 LEDGKRFLMTSEKS

-426 LDGTLVKQLTDGPWD
+426 LDGSLVKQLTNGPWD
-441 VTFVYGFDGKEVY
+441 VTKVYGFDGKEVY

-459 NTPVDRQIYA
+459 NTPTDRQIYA

-479 IGRPGTNNARF
+479 IGRVGTNSATF

-498 NINSTI
+498 NVNSSI
-504 SQPNQYEL
+504 SQPRQFEL

-531 KLKTFN
+531 RLKTFN
-537 LGEKKLLKIS
+537 LGEKKLMKIS
-547 DPAFVLPNGTQVDV
+547 DPAFVLPDGKQVDV
-561 DAWQILPPDFDPS
+561 DAWQILPPDFDPA

-585 GPGHQTVNNSWANS
+585 GPGHQTVNNSWADS
-599 DYWWLQLL
+599 DFWWMQLL

-655 PYVDAERIGI
+655 PYVDADKIGI

-728 TAMIKGNY
+728 TALIKGNY

-776 GIYGGYEYGSGECRM
+776 GIYGGYEYGDGECRM

>member
-1 MRLYRVGRTRIE
+1 MQL
-13 LVTSCLSSMRSK
+13 K
-25 PTELPSQMRVQK
+25 PL
-37 YGCKNTAFSETHKIF
+37 I
-52 SAFFQKNSTFVQ
+52 
-64 SNLFVMKFKYLL
+64 MKVKYLL
-76 VSLFLVFGAVSASA
+76 VSLFLVLGAISASA

-99 DLYQRGTF
+99 DLYKRPTF

-121 KTYASF
+121 NTYASF

-147 GIADLTMH
+147 GIADLTLF
-155 PDSLPIGLQNYELS
+155 PDSLPIGLQDYELS
-169 ANEDKMLCLT
+169 ANEDKMLCVT
-179 DMESIY
+179 ETESIY
-185 RHSFHANYYVYDFA
+185 RHSFHATYYIYDFGS
-199 TKTLQPLS
+199 KTLQPLS
-207 NNGKQRLAT
+207 KNGKQRLAT

-226 MRDNNLFIKDLKTGE
+226 MRDNNLFIKDLATGE
-241 EKQFTNDGL
+241 EKQFTDDGL

-263 EEEFSFSQGFY
+263 EEEFGFSQGFY

-281 IAFMKFD
+281 IAYMKFD

-303 YPDWYSFK
+303 YPEWYSFK

-326 YNLENG
+326 YDLESG

-338 TGKETDIYLP
+338 TGTETDIYLP

-375 ADATTGKSRVFYD
+375 ADAKTGKSRVFYD
-388 DTNKYYIDIT
+388 ETNDYYIDIT

-403 LEDGKRFLMTSERS
+403 LEDGKRFLMTSEKS

-426 LDGTLVKQLTDGPWD
+426 LDGSLVKQLTDGPWD
-441 VTFVYGFDGKEVY
+441 VTSVYGFDGKEVF

-459 NTPVDRQIYA
+459 KSPVERQIYA
-469 VNLKGQMREV
+469 VNLKGQLREV
-479 IGRPGTNNARF
+479 VGREGTNQARF

-498 NINSTI
+498 NINSSIT
-504 SQPNQYEL
+504 QPRQFEL

-547 DPAFVLPNGTQVDV
+547 DPAFTLPDGTQVDV
-561 DAWQILPPDFDPS
+561 DAWQILPPDFDPN

-585 GPGHQTVNNSWANS
+585 GPGHQTVNNSWADS
-599 DYWWLQLL
+599 DFWWMQLL

-776 GIYGGYEYGSGECRM
+776 GIYGGYEYGDGECRM
-791 HLFNKI
+791 HLFTKI
-797 DNFLFEHLLGE
+797 DNFLFKHLLGE

>member
-1 MRLYRVGRTRIE
+1 
-13 LVTSCLSSMRSK
+13 
-25 PTELPSQMRVQK
+25 
-37 YGCKNTAFSETHKIF
+37 
-52 SAFFQKNSTFVQ
+52 
-64 SNLFVMKFKYLL
+64 MKFKYLL
-76 VSLFLVFGAVSASA
+76 VSLFLVFGTFLASA
-90 QEKKNFELE
+90 QEKKNIELE
-99 DLYQRGTF
+99 DIYSPKF
-107 YAKSVRGMNSMKDG
+107 YAKTVRGMNSMKDG

-127 EKGQLNIYNYKTGK
+127 ERGELNIYNYKTGK

-147 GIADLTMH
+147 GIADLVMEGE
-155 PDSLPIGLQNYELS
+155 DLPIAFSDYELS
-169 ANEDKMLCLT
+169 ANEDKMLVAT
-179 DMESIY
+179 DIESIY
-185 RHSFHANYYVYDFA
+185 RHSYHATYYVYDFM

-207 NNGKQRLAT
+207 DNGKQRLAT
-216 FSPDATKVAF
+216 FSPDASKVAF
-226 MRDNNLFIKDLKTGE
+226 MRDNNLFIKDLETGE
-241 EKQFTNDGL
+241 EKQFTKDGL

-326 YNLENG
+326 YDLESG

-388 DTNKYYIDIT
+388 ETNDYYIDIT

-417 GYNHIYLYN
+417 GYNHIYLCN
-426 LDGTLVKQLTDGPWD
+426 LDGTQAKQLTSGAWD
-441 VTFVYGFDGKEVY
+441 VTAVYGFDGKEVY

-479 IGRPGTNNARF
+479 IGREGTNSATF

-504 SQPNQYEL
+504 SQPRQFEL

-531 KLKTFN
+531 RIKDYN
-537 LGEKKLLKIS
+537 LGEKKLMKIS
-547 DPAFVLPNGTQVDV
+547 DPAFVLPDGTQVDI
-561 DAWQILPPDFDPS
+561 DAWQILPPDFDPA

-585 GPGHQTVNNSWANS
+585 GPGHQTVNNSWADS
-599 DYWWLQLL
+599 DFWWLQLL

-655 PYVDAERIGI
+655 PYVDGNRIGI

-728 TAMIKGNY
+728 TELIKGNY

-776 GIYGGYEYGSGECRM
+776 GIYGGYEYGMGECRM
-791 HLFNKI
+791 HLFTKI
-797 DNFLFEHLLGE
+797 DSFLFEHLLGE

>member
-1 MRLYRVGRTRIE
+1 
-13 LVTSCLSSMRSK
+13 
-25 PTELPSQMRVQK
+25 
-37 YGCKNTAFSETHKIF
+37 
-52 SAFFQKNSTFVQ
+52 
-64 SNLFVMKFKYLL
+64 MKFKYLL
-76 VSLFLVFGAVSASA
+76 VSLFLVFGTLSASA
-90 QEKKNFELE
+90 QEKKNFDLE
-99 DLYQRGTF
+99 DLYMRPTF

-127 EKGQLNIYNYKTGK
+127 EKGQLNIYNYKSG
-141 LEKTLF
+141 EMERTLF
-147 GIADLTMH
+147 GITDLTLH
-155 PDSLPIGLQNYELS
+155 PDSLPIGLQDYQLS
-169 ANEDKMLCLT
+169 ANEDKMLCAT
-179 DMESIY
+179 EMESIY
-185 RHSFHANYYVYDFA
+185 RHSFHAMYYVYDFK

-207 NNGKQRLAT
+207 ENGKQRLAT

-226 MRDNNLFIKDLKTGE
+226 MRDNNLFIKDLATGK

-281 IAFMKFD
+281 IAYMKFD
-288 ESNVREFQMEEFEGL
+288 ESKVREFQMEEFEGL

-326 YNLENG
+326 YDLESG

-348 RIAWTKDANVLA
+348 RIAWTQDANVLA

-388 DTNKYYIDIT
+388 ETNEYYIDIT
-398 DDWHF
+398 DNWHF
-403 LEDGKRFLMTSERS
+403 LEDGKRFLMTAEKS

-441 VTFVYGFDGKEVY
+441 VTEVYGFDGKEVY

-469 VNLKGQMREV
+469 VNLKGKMREV
-479 IGRPGTNNARF
+479 IGRPGTNDARF
-490 SNDFSYLI
+490 SKDFSYLI

-504 SQPNQYEL
+504 SQPRQYEL

-547 DPAFVLPNGTQVDV
+547 DPAFTLPNGEQVDV
-561 DAWQILPPDFDPS
+561 DAWQILPPDFDPA

-599 DYWWLQLL
+599 DYWWMQLL

-655 PYVDAERIGI
+655 PYVDGNRIGI

-728 TAMIKGNY
+728 TALIKGNY

-776 GIYGGYEYGSGECRM
+776 GIYGGYEYGGGECRM

>member
-1 MRLYRVGRTRIE
+1 
-13 LVTSCLSSMRSK
+13 
-25 PTELPSQMRVQK
+25 
-37 YGCKNTAFSETHKIF
+37 
-52 SAFFQKNSTFVQ
+52 
-64 SNLFVMKFKYLL
+64 MKFKYLL
-76 VSLFLVFGAVSASA
+76 VSLFLVFGTLSATA
-90 QEKKNFELE
+90 QEKKNFDLE
-99 DLYQRGTF
+99 DLYMRPTF

-121 KTYASF
+121 KTYGSF

-147 GIADLTMH
+147 GITDLTMH

-169 ANEDKMLCLT
+169 ENEDKMLCLT

-207 NNGKQRLAT
+207 KNGKQRLAT

-241 EKQFTNDGL
+241 EKQFTKDGL

-326 YNLENG
+326 YDLESG

-375 ADATTGKSRVFYD
+375 ADATTGKSSVFYD
-388 DTNKYYIDIT
+388 ETNDYYIDIT

-417 GYNHIYLYN
+417 GYNHIYLCN
-426 LDGTLVKQLTDGPWD
+426 LDGTQAKQLTNGPWD
-441 VTFVYGFDGKEVY
+441 VTKVYGFDGKEVY

-469 VNLKGQMREV
+469 VNLKGKMREV
-479 IGRPGTNNARF
+479 IGREGTNQATF

-504 SQPNQYEL
+504 SQPRQFEL

-537 LGEKKLLKIS
+537 LGEKKLMKIS
-547 DPAFVLPNGTQVDV
+547 DPAFALPDGTQVDV

-585 GPGHQTVNNSWANS
+585 GPGHQTVNNSWADS
-599 DYWWLQLL
+599 DYWWMQLL

-655 PYVDAERIGI
+655 PYVDADRIGI

>member
-1 MRLYRVGRTRIE
+1 
-13 LVTSCLSSMRSK
+13 
-25 PTELPSQMRVQK
+25 
-37 YGCKNTAFSETHKIF
+37 
-52 SAFFQKNSTFVQ
+52 
-64 SNLFVMKFKYLL
+64 MKFKYLL
-76 VSLFLVFGAVSASA
+76 VSLFLVFGTLSASA
-90 QEKKNFELE
+90 QEKKNFDLE
-99 DLYQRGTF
+99 DLYMRPTF

-121 KTYASF
+121 KTYGSF

-147 GIADLTMH
+147 GITDLVLEGE
-155 PDSLPIGLQNYELS
+155 DLPIGLQDYVLS
-169 ANEDKMLCLT
+169 DNEDKMLCAT
-179 DMESIY
+179 EMESIY
-185 RHSFHANYYVYDFA
+185 RHSYHATYYIYDFN

-207 NNGKQRLAT
+207 KNGKQRLAT

-326 YNLENG
+326 YDLESG

-348 RIAWTKDANVLA
+348 RIAWTKDANILA

-388 DTNKYYIDIT
+388 ETNDYYIDIT

-403 LEDGKRFLMTSERS
+403 LEDGKRFLMTSEKS

-426 LDGTLVKQLTDGPWD
+426 LDGSLVKQLTNGPWD
-441 VTFVYGFDGKEVY
+441 VTKVYGFDGKEVF

-459 NTPVDRQIYA
+459 NTPTDRQIYA
-469 VNLKGQMREV
+469 VNLKGQLREV
-479 IGRPGTNNARF
+479 IGRVGTNSATF

-498 NINSTI
+498 NVNSSI
-504 SQPNQYEL
+504 SQPRQFEL

-531 KLKTFN
+531 RLKTFN
-537 LGEKKLLKIS
+537 LGEKKLMKIS
-547 DPAFVLPNGTQVDV
+547 DPAFVLPDGKQVDV
-561 DAWQILPPDFDPS
+561 DAWQILPPDFDPA

-585 GPGHQTVNNSWANS
+585 GPGHQTVNNSWADS
-599 DYWWLQLL
+599 DFWWMQLL
-607 AQHGIIS
+607 AQRGIIS

-655 PYVDAERIGI
+655 PYVDADKIGI

-728 TAMIKGNY
+728 TALIKGNY

-776 GIYGGYEYGSGECRM
+776 GIYGGYEYGDGECRM

>member
-1 MRLYRVGRTRIE
+1 
-13 LVTSCLSSMRSK
+13 
-25 PTELPSQMRVQK
+25 
-37 YGCKNTAFSETHKIF
+37 
-52 SAFFQKNSTFVQ
+52 
-64 SNLFVMKFKYLL
+64 MKFKCLL
-76 VSLFLVFGAVSASA
+76 VSLFLIFGTLSASA
-90 QEKKNFELE
+90 QEKKNIELE
-99 DLYQRGTF
+99 DIYSPKF
-107 YAKSVRGMNSMKDG
+107 YAKTVRGMNSMKDG

-127 EKGQLNIYNYKTGK
+127 ERGELNIYNYKTGK

-147 GIADLTMH
+147 GIADLVMEGE
-155 PDSLPIGLQNYELS
+155 DLPIAFSDYELS
-169 ANEDKMLCLT
+169 ANEDKMLVAT
-179 DMESIY
+179 DIESIY
-185 RHSFHANYYVYDFA
+185 RHSYHATYYVYDFK
-199 TKTLQPLS
+199 TKALQPLS
-207 NNGKQRLAT
+207 DNGKQRLAT
-216 FSPDATKVAF
+216 FSPDASKVAF
-226 MRDNNLFIKDLKTGE
+226 MRDNNLFIKDLETGE
-241 EKQFTNDGL
+241 EKQFTKDGL

-326 YNLENG
+326 YDLESG

-375 ADATTGKSRVFYD
+375 ADATSGKSRVFYD
-388 DTNKYYIDIT
+388 ETNDYYIDIT

-403 LEDGKRFLMTSERS
+403 LEDGKRLLMTSERS
-417 GYNHIYLYN
+417 GYNHIYLCN
-426 LDGTLVKQLTDGPWD
+426 LDGTQAKQLTSGAWD
-441 VTFVYGFDGKEVY
+441 VTSVYGFDGKEVY

-479 IGRPGTNNARF
+479 IGREGTNSATF

-504 SQPNQYEL
+504 SQPRQFEL

-531 KLKTFN
+531 RIKDYN
-537 LGEKKLLKIS
+537 LGEKKLMKIS
-547 DPAFVLPNGTQVDV
+547 DPAFVLPDGTQVDI
-561 DAWQILPPDFDPS
+561 DAWQILPPDFDPA

-585 GPGHQTVNNSWANS
+585 GPGHQTVNNAWADS
-599 DYWWLQLL
+599 DFWWLQLL

-655 PYVDAERIGI
+655 PYVDGSRIGI

-728 TAMIKGNY
+728 TELIKGNY

-776 GIYGGYEYGSGECRM
+776 GIYGGYEYGMGECRM

>member
-1 MRLYRVGRTRIE
+1 
-13 LVTSCLSSMRSK
+13 
-25 PTELPSQMRVQK
+25 
-37 YGCKNTAFSETHKIF
+37 
-52 SAFFQKNSTFVQ
+52 
-64 SNLFVMKFKYLL
+64 MKFKYLL
-76 VSLFLVFGAVSASA
+76 VSLFLVFGTLSASA

-441 VTFVYGFDGKEVY
+441 VTSVYGFDGKEVY